1 MKDLVI
7 WDSKQK
13 VPDDLKPLL
22 WVENPLSDD
31 SSDSI
36 FGFIEQDKQALK
48 SEFVEYIYDL
58 GKTEIHSMTIED
70 RLEIKNG
77 FSYWW
82 MTIIAEK
89 CNFSKSPQI
98 DNLLL
103 YQPCLSLRNP
113 GNLQMEKYIDVLSCN
128 AFDEHE

>member
-48 SEFVEYIYDL
+48 SESI
-58 GKTEIHSMTIED
+58 
-70 RLEIKNG
+70 
-77 FSYWW
+77 
-82 MTIIAEK
+82 
-89 CNFSKSPQI
+89 
-98 DNLLL
+98 
-103 YQPCLSLRNP
+103 
-113 GNLQMEKYIDVLSCN
+113 
-128 AFDEHE
+128 